1 MGRTGLRVSAIGLG
15 AWQFGAREWG
25 WGTEYAR
32 DDAIAAIH
40 RALDLGVNLVDTAEI
55 YGAGRSERIIGEVLK
70 KRREEIVLATKVSPW
85 HLHSSQVVRA
95 ANRSLQRLGTDCI
108 DLYQVHFPNPIMPI
122 QTTMKG
128 MSRLVTEGKVR
139 HVGVSNFSATQLQ
152 AAQDALSNS
161 EIVSNQVKYNL
172 LQRKIEKDLRW
183 YERENI
189 SIIAYSPLAQGL
201 LTGKYGPD
209 NPPAAGV
216 RTANRLFSR
225 RNLRTV
231 RRILDSLKE
240 IAEVNRRT
248 VTQVSLNW
256 LIKNPLVIAIPG
268 AKRSQQVNENVGGAG
283 WRLNEADIMEIDR
296 LTRDFRPDTVLSL
309 LTIPIRLLVSRL
321 PTGR

>member
-1 MGRTGLRVSAIGLG
+1 LGRTGLRVSAIGLG